1 VEERNKKILF
11 CSENFRRTNRRNRFR
26 TFRLYHTAIRKDKK
40 LIPKLYKEEV
50 PVLNTVKCRPC
61 VSVIM
66 PFDAVDSIIERE
78 LENGGDVEFV
88 EELDEYQHIALV
100 KYNFDRQ

>member
-1 VEERNKKILF
+1 
-11 CSENFRRTNRRNRFR
+11 
-26 TFRLYHTAIRKDKK
+26 
-40 LIPKLYKEEV
+40 
-50 PVLNTVKCRPC
+50 
-61 VSVIM
+61 M